1 MKKIFLL
8 IISALLLVVS
18 LTGCGED
25 PVLTKFKTDVESF
38 CKELATLD
46 ASINSI
52 DAQSETAPEELLGYL
67 DQLDQS
73 FKVFAELTPP
83 AEYAYVEGLADEAST
98 YMTTAVASYH
108 EAFGENSYNE
118 YTAEYAR
125 ENYERA
131 YLRITVIL
139 QLLHGEDI
147 NIEGVTVEQSVS
159 Q

>member
-1 MKKIFLL
+1 MKNKFLL
-8 IISALLLVVS
+8 VLSSLLLILG

-25 PVLTKFKTDVESF
+25 PVLTKFKADVESF
-38 CKELATLD
+38 CNEIQIID

-52 DAQSETAPEELLGYL
+52 DAQSESAPEELLGYL

-73 FKVFAELTPP
+73 FKVFAELSVPE
-83 AEYAYVEGLADEAST
+83 EYAYVEGLADEAST

-108 EAFGENSYNE
+108 EAFGENSFNE

-147 NIEGVTVEQSVS
+147 NIEGVTIEQA

>member
-1 MKKIFLL
+1 MKNKFLL
-8 IISALLLVVS
+8 LLSVLLLSIS

-25 PVLTKFKTDVESF
+25 PKLTKFKNDINSF
-38 CKELATLD
+38 CEDIAILD
-46 ASINSI
+46 TNINNI
-52 DAQSETAPEELLGYL
+52 DATNENASDELLDYL

-73 FKVFAELTPP
+73 FKVLAEISVPE
-83 AEYAYVEGLADEAST
+83 EYAYIEELSDEAST
-98 YMTTAVASYH
+98 YMTTAVAAYH

-131 YLRITVIL
+131 YLRVTVIL

-147 NIEGVTVEQSVS
+147 TAEGVIIESE
-159 Q
+159 

>member
-1 MKKIFLL
+1 MKNKFLL
-8 IISALLLVVS
+8 LLTSLLLVFG

-25 PVLTKFKTDVESF
+25 PVLTKFKADVESF
-38 CKELATLD
+38 CNEIQIID

-52 DAQSETAPEELLGYL
+52 DAQSESAPDELLGYL

-73 FKVFAELTPP
+73 FKVFAELSAPE
-83 AEYAYVEGLADEAST
+83 EYAYVEGLADEASG
-98 YMTTAVASYH
+98 YMTTAVAAFH
-108 EAFGENSYNE
+108 EAYGENSFNE
-118 YTAEYAR
+118 YTEEYAR

-147 NIEGVTVEQSVS
+147 NIEGVTIEQA